1 MLSRT
6 ANELFWMARHIERAE
21 NTARMLNVNYETSLL
36 PQAVEA
42 AEMMERLRISQ
53 LLVADREGRLVGAL
67 NHHDLMLAKVI

>member
-1 MLSRT
+1 MSRGPKT
-6 ANELFWMARHIERAE
+6 IHPEAL
-21 NTARMLNVNYETSLL
+21 
-36 PQAVEA
+36 AVEA